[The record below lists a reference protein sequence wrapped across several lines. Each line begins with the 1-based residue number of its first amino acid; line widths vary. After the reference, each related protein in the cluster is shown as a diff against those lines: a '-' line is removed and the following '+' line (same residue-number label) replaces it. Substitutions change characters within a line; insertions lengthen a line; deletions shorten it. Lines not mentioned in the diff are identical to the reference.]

1 MVKLIWYIITDMLHK
16 GSIFV
21 ILSVLMICLCM
32 CLCTVLAL
40 PSVVEDRILST
51 LSLTDMVITTQTQPP
66 SQGPP
71 DIDGASTPDNGIQDE
86 DINSGLVGTV
96 AAEYISTNDG
106 AMEED
111 SERQTFEREIKE
123 AIKHLEKES
132 DMSAEVA
139 RSLQSTGVSG
149 VESELKTTDETGS
162 AISETA
168 PEAEAIAADQQ
179 TVIPRVAHTKITQ
192 PLEVSHCAANRGSD
206 DDDDD
211 GDGVTD
217 QCDPQ
222 Q

>member
-1 MVKLIWYIITDMLHK
+1 MHV
-16 GSIFV
+16 FV
-21 ILSVLMICLCM
+21 Y
-32 CLCTVLAL
+32 LAL

-66 SQGPP
+66 SQGPQ
-71 DIDGASTPDNGIQDE
+71 DVDGASTPDNGVQDE
-86 DINSGLVGTV
+86 DIDSGLVGTV
-96 AAEYISTNDG
+96 AAEYVSANDG
-106 AMEED
+106 ALEED

-139 RSLQSTGVSG
+139 RSLQSTGV
-149 VESELKTTDETGS
+149 ESELKTTDDTGS

-179 TVIPRVAHTKITQ
+179 MVIPRVAHTKITQ

-206 DDDDD
+206 DDDD
-211 GDGVTD
+211 GEDGVTD